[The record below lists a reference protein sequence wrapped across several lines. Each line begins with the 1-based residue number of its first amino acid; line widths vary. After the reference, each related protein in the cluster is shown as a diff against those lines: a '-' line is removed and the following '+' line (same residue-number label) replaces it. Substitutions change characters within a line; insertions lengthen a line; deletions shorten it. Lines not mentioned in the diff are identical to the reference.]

1 MPLLRRLPL
10 HFKFWAVNGLAFIS
24 TLLLVLVAMAVEQN
38 SVNQSRQEQ
47 ALNLL
52 ELWDGYGISTHL
64 KGPLRPQLL
73 LPGDADPMAL
83 LLLSRVTDEPRWVP
97 LPSAGD
103 GEPKMLGA
111 WVRSTYEQ
119 GVLVVAVQAKRFGEV
134 FAERAPLYAIAV
146 FVLMLGVLFGSQ
158 LLIRFVSGHQAQL
171 RRMAH
176 YDSLTGLPNRTL
188 ANLRLEHAL
197 DRVRRRGGSLAVL
210 FIDLDRF
217 KTINDSHGHLF
228 GDSVLVAVAAR
239 LAGRCRDED
248 TLARLGGDEFLMV
261 LEQLQSPAQ
270 AALVARD
277 LLAQMEQPLLLEDGR
292 ELFIGA
298 SIGIALY
305 PADGADAQELVRNA
319 DAAMYQ
325 AKSRGRNRYSHY
337 LPCLTTAARERFEL
351 ERSLRRA
358 IAQEELSLVFQP
370 LVELPAQRVVGAE
383 VLLRWHSAEHGDVSP
398 VRFIPLAEDSGLI
411 VPIGAWVLHQ
421 ACRQGRLWLD
431 QGLPLETLAVNL
443 SPVQFM
449 HHDVVALVREA
460 LAHSGFPAHA
470 LELEITEGALVQ
482 QVARA
487 TDTLKALC
495 DMGVRVSVDDFG
507 TGYSSLAYLR
517 RFALHKLKIDRSFMQ
532 GVPVERAESGLVQG
546 ILDLGHKLGMCVL
559 AEGVE
564 QQAQLDW
571 LVAAGCDQ
579 VQGYLI
585 SRPLPAQDYVEW
597 WTARLSELRAD

>member
-1 MPLLRRLPL
+1 MPLFRRLPL
-10 HFKFWAVNGLAFIS
+10 YFKFWAVNGLAFVS
-24 TLLLVLVAMAVEQN
+24 TLILVLVAMAVEQS
-38 SVNQSRQEQ
+38 SVNHSRQEQ
-47 ALNLL
+47 ALSLL
-52 ELWDGYGISTHL
+52 ELWDGYDMPAHVS
-64 KGPLRPQLL
+64 GPMQPRLVS
-73 LPGDADPMAL
+73 PGDSDPVSML
-83 LLLSRVTDEPRWVP
+83 LISRANAEPLWVS
-97 LPSAGD
+97 LPPPES

-111 WVRSTYEQ
+111 WIRSTHEQ
-119 GVLVVAVQAKRFGEV
+119 GVLAVAVQAKRFAEV
-134 FAERAPLYAIAV
+134 FTERAPLYAVAV
-146 FVLMLGVLFGSQ
+146 FALMLGVLFGSQ

-176 YDSLTGLPNRTL
+176 FDSLTGLPNRTL
-188 ANLRLEHAL
+188 AYLRLEHAL
-197 DRVRRRGGSLAVL
+197 ERVRRRGGSLAIL

-228 GDSVLVAVAAR
+228 GDTVLVAVAAR
-239 LAGRCRDED
+239 LAARCREED